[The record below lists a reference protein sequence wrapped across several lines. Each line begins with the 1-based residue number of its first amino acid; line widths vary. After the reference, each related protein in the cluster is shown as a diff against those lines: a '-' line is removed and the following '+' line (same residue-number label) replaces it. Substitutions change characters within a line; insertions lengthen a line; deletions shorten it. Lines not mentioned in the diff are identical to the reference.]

1 MAEEGVSGAWGES
14 LRWWREERQKWSRKE
29 FCEQVEAMAYRTNEV
44 RGTKLDEKMVWRWE
58 SGQIKRPRG
67 FYLRILA
74 EMGAPLPTPTRSA
87 IVLPTES
94 SETAACTE
102 DDGDMD
108 RRGFLRS
115 AGSAAATTIACS
127 DTAAAIPVKVDP
139 AHIRDLRTSV
149 DDLYTKDQHIGG
161 AALADTALRQYHLVR
176 HMLDNADY
184 DEPIGRQLMSM
195 AGELAVCV
203 GWLNYDGND
212 QNRSREL
219 YSEAFLLAG
228 QVGDAAL
235 AVRAIEKMSL
245 QSTQLASKRSHR
257 GFAREA
263 VRLSARA
270 VELARYDA
278 SPRLHALLA
287 GREAIAHAAAGDSHG
302 FDAAIIRAKREID
315 RTGSAEDEA
324 IWLRFATAS
333 EITVHE
339 AKGRSYLGDLDTAS
353 TLYRASLHEPG
364 LSPRN
369 RANYHAQLAATLAAR
384 GDAAEAISEGLTV
397 LPALES
403 QVASPRTIAE
413 LRRVRQVA
421 QDRKD
426 DEFCA
431 RYDALCTTSRA

>member
-1 MAEEGVSGAWGES
+1 
-14 LRWWREERQKWSRKE
+14 L
-29 FCEQVEAMAYRTNEV
+29 
-44 RGTKLDEKMVWRWE
+44 
-58 SGQIKRPRG
+58 
-67 FYLRILA
+67 
-74 EMGAPLPTPTRSA
+74 
-87 IVLPTES
+87 
-94 SETAACTE
+94 
-102 DDGDMD
+102 
-108 RRGFLRS
+108 
-115 AGSAAATTIACS
+115 
-127 DTAAAIPVKVDP
+127 
-139 AHIRDLRTSV
+139 H
-149 DDLYTKDQHIGG
+149 
-161 AALADTALRQYHLVR
+161 
-176 HMLDNADY
+176 
-184 DEPIGRQLMSM
+184 
-195 AGELAVCV
+195 
-203 GWLNYDGND
+203 
-212 QNRSREL
+212 
-219 YSEAFLLAG
+219 SEAFLLAG

-287 GREAIAHAAAGDSHG
+287 GREAIAHAATGDSHG

-431 RYDALCTTSRA
+431 RYDTLCTTSRA